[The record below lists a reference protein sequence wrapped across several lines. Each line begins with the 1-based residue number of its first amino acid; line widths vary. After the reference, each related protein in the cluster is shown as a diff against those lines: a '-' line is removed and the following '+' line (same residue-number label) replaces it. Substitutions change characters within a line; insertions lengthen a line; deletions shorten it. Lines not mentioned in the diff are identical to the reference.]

1 MTKEELRRVKETM
14 VAVLTPL
21 LPYFNSETA
30 IRVRKGL
37 RLVCDLEAENI
48 IDKAKAEEE
57 LIAKIESNI
66 QETTPNCMNNRDFN
80 AGLYIAMEIIKEYCE
95 VEE

>member
-1 MTKEELRRVKETM
+1 MTKEELRKVKEAM

-37 RLVCDLEAENI
+37 RLVCDLEVENV
-48 IDKAKAEEE
+48 KKSAEE
-57 LIAKIESNI
+57 LIAKIESNV

-80 AGLYIAMEIIKEYCE
+80 AGLYIAIEIIKEYCGGE
-95 VEE
+95 